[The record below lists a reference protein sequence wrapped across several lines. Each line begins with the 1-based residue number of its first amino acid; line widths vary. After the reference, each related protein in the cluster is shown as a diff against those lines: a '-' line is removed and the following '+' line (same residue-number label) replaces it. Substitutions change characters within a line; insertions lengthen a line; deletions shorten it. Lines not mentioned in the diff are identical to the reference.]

1 MPDNTDILGELGI
14 DPNATPQFGGE
25 NAGLSIEG
33 ATGMGLI
40 TGGEGTDA
48 SPYTGMLADILGA
61 ENVEGKLKYFEE
73 YDDIKED
80 MAGMVREQSEK
91 EAQQGYSQALTGAQ
105 GQVGQALGQAYARG
119 RAGGGGFGGSSDIG
133 RIKQATMKN
142 YDQAKM
148 GAQQQMQGQMFDA
161 QMTEAKAIKASR
173 DAYQQQIMQLLGM
186 LQE

>member
-14 DPNATPQFGGE
+14 DPNATPQFGG
-25 NAGLSIEG
+25 
-33 ATGMGLI
+33 TGQEMTYDAANEMGLI
-40 TGGEGTDA
+40 NIMSDLGIDYEGEG
-48 SPYTGMLADILGA
+48 S
-61 ENVEGKLKYFEE
+61 KLKYFEQ

-80 MAGMVREQSEK
+80 MAGMVRGQSEQ